1 MQFKSLAILFLGGQL
16 AAAQTLTTST
26 TSSAPSTSGTSLPD
40 MVDQI
45 DECVLACIRET
56 APKIGCSA
64 TDFDCLCATDVSN
77 FRSQITGCVIGRN
90 GCDLGAATRSG
101 RLIGPICDAV
111 KDGASPSD
119 VAEASK
125 IVDGNDAKQ
134 TGDSDNDDDSAANG
148 LVPNSLL
155 ALAVA
160 LFFL

>member
-1 MQFKSLAILFLGGQL
+1 MQFKSLAILFLGSQL
-16 AAAQTLTTST
+16 VAAQTLTTST

-45 DECVLACIRET
+45 DECVLACIRKV
-56 APKIGCSA
+56 APDVGCSS

-77 FRSQITGCVIGRN
+77 FRSKITGCVIGRS
-90 GCDLGAATRSG
+90 GCDLTAASKSG
-101 RLIGPICDAV
+101 KLIGPICDAV

-119 VAEASK
+119 VAEASR
-125 IVDGNDAKQ
+125 IVDGSGAKQ
-134 TGDSDNDDDSAANG
+134 TGDSEDDDSAANG
-148 LVPNSLL
+148 LVPSSLL